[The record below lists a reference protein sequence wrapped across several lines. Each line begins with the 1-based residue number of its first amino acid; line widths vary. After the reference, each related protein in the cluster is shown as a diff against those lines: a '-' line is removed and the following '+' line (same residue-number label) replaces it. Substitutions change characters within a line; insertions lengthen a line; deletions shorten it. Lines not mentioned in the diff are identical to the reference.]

1 MAREAEKI
9 RSINTPGWDGVNSNA
24 DVTRIHNVS
33 EQESL
38 DLLYNRCFG
47 TDAGQK
53 VLEHLISLTLDQPCW
68 TPGADPSFG
77 YAREGQNSIIRE
89 IQQRIKRNKNGR
101 KSE

>member
-9 RSINTPGWDGVNSNA
+9 RSINTPGWDGVNSSA

-38 DLLYNRCFG
+38 DLLYNRCFS

-89 IQQRIKRNKNGR
+89 IQQ
-101 KSE
+101 